1 MVDHADATAFARW
14 AGKRLPTEAEWEKA
28 ARGENGLR
36 YPWGDRFDPQACHF
50 DSGGDPVETPSSVPH
65 HLHGGLKPAWER
77 GPDGAW
83 VSRGS
88 RPGESRY
95 EMTVTPHLNFIETR
109 YRLTNESDRRWA
121 QSLAFNCVQCG
132 SMPEVRD
139 HECGRTWVEHA
150 GELRR
155 LIELPR
161 VFGPRPTI
169 QLYSVAGAPKAA
181 AIPFVANFRATP
193 DLVLGGWIAVTSRDG
208 RRLVATV
215 SRPALFLF
223 QNMEYGCIDSA
234 SGFGPLNPGET
245 GEGLNRVYFVESSLA
260 DWRQRMSDSELITP
274 VERP

>member
-1 MVDHADATAFARW
+1 MNAIQLHGVNGQMHCRVGDIPAFPGCATSL
-14 AGKRLPTEAEWEKA
+14 GYPESIGDA
-28 ARGENGLR
+28 AR
-36 YPWGDRFDPQACHF
+36 
-50 DSGGDPVETPSSVPH
+50 PVWY
-65 HLHGGLKPAWER
+65 GGLKPTWER
-77 GPDGAW
+77 SPDGAW

-88 RPGESRY
+88 RPGELRY
-95 EMTVTPHLNFIETR
+95 EMTVTPHLDFIETR

-132 SMPEVRD
+132 SMPEIRD
-139 HECGRTWVEHA
+139 HECRRTWVEHA
-150 GELRR
+150 GQLRR

-169 QLYSVAGAPKAA
+169 QLYSVAGAPEGA

-223 QNMEYGCIDSA
+223 QNMEYGCIHSA

-245 GEGLNRVYFVESSLA
+245 GEGVNRVCFVESSLA
-260 DWRQRMSDSELITP
+260 DWRQRMTEDLGHSPDMKL
-274 VERP
+274 RDA